1 MKMMNGGEA
10 ATILVVFLLLVLLA
24 DVLSAALRKQLT

>member
-10 ATILVVFLLLVLLA
+10 ATILVVFLVLVLMA
-24 DVLSAALRKQLT
+24 DAISATLRRQFA